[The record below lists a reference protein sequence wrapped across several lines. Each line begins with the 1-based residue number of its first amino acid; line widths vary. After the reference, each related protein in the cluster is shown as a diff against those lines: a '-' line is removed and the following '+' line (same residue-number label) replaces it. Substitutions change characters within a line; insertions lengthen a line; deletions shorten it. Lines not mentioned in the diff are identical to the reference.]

1 MNRVLYACLNDSSGL
16 DNYIIRVYN
25 NHDITLRS
33 YIMIRKILCMMFF
46 VSLGLLLAQPAD
58 LFVNR
63 LEDLD
68 FAWEDYPEI
77 DGVDNLSMPNA
88 FVPDPYADV
97 PTYYITAGGQPG
109 PRYLVKVTIPSLD
122 EPEMELLRTFPLYIG
137 DEPYEEWD
145 YDIYVYVPGLTVSE
159 DYIFVGL
166 YTYLEYLDED
176 EDEPEIESGVNG
188 FYIMKFA
195 KDDGSLVDLRRNQ
208 NSQHRV
214 RGLHYMQ
221 IDDPVTLYVDEEGD
235 WVDGPGE
242 GIDEYIVDD
251 ALLATQWGGRGI
263 FALDP
268 HNLEYVP
275 GGTGFERNFR
285 PRTYTVPPRGRCS
298 DLIYDVEAGDLYLLA
313 FTAGEWEE
321 IEYDGP
327 GFVRQQGYNPFDP
340 DGAGEG
346 EQIAE
351 LLAPEEEIDNWQ
363 YWDPEQEWFQGN
375 PVWSGMDMY
384 VSPEGHKFFTMADFW
399 NGFLYLYEV
408 IPQPD
413 DSVETHRHFVSDRPT
428 FWNKPVDVVF
438 HEEEDGLYMI
448 ALNYHQRLFEVWEVG
463 FAPTFSS
470 SWSLF
475 Q

>member
-1 MNRVLYACLNDSSGL
+1 MRRV
-16 DNYIIRVYN
+16 
-25 NHDITLRS
+25 
-33 YIMIRKILCMMFF
+33 ILCMMLLA
-46 VSLGLLLAQPAD
+46 SLGLLMAQPAD

-63 LEDLD
+63 VQELD
-68 FAWEDYPEI
+68 FAWADYPDI
-77 DGVDNLSMPNA
+77 DNVDNLNNPNA
-88 FVPDPYADV
+88 FVSDPYAEV
-97 PTYYITAGGQPG
+97 PTYYVVAGGSPG
-109 PRYLVKVTIPSLD
+109 PRYLVKVTIPSLSD
-122 EPEMELLRTFPLYIG
+122 PQMELLRTFPLYIG
-137 DEPYEEWD
+137 DEPYDELD
-145 YDIYVYVPGLTVSE
+145 YKIWVYVPGLTVSE

-166 YTYLEYLDED
+166 YTYLEYLDEG
-176 EDEPEIESGVNG
+176 EEEPEIESGVNG

-208 NSQHRV
+208 NNQHRV

-221 IDDPVTLYVDEEGD
+221 LDDPVTLYVDDEGG
-235 WVDGPGE
+235 WAEGPGE

-251 ALLATQWGGRGI
+251 ALLATQWGGSGI
-263 FALDP
+263 FAMDP

-285 PRTYTVPPRGRCS
+285 PRSYTAPLRGRCS
-298 DLIYDVEAGDLYLLA
+298 DLVYDTEAGDLYLIA
-313 FTAGEWEE
+313 FSAGTWGE

-327 GFVRQQGYNPFDP
+327 AFLRQKGYNPFDS
-340 DGAGEG
+340 DGGGEG

-351 LLAPEEEIDNWQ
+351 LLAPEEEIANWQ
-363 YWDPEQEWFQGN
+363 FWNPEQEWFQGN

-384 VSPEGHKFFTMADFW
+384 VSPEGHKFFAIADNW

-413 DSVETHRHFVSDRPT
+413 NSVVAHRHFVSERTD
-428 FWNKPVDVVF
+428 FWNKPIDVVF
-438 HEEEDGLYMI
+438 HEEEEGLYI
-448 ALNYHQRLFEVWEVG
+448 LALNYTQLIFEAWEVG
-463 FAPTFSS
+463 FVPTFSS